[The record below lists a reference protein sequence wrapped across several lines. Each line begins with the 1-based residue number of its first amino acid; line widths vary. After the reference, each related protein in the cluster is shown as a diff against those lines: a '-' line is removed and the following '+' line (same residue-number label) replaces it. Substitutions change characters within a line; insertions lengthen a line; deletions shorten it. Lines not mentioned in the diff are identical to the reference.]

1 MPAAP
6 SFRRRCRPR
15 ALLPFAFTVAALGAG
30 CATLPDPADRRLGT
44 MDAAPTPTAAAVPAP
59 VNPGATPAAAGE
71 PRSTTPAAATSIP
84 TPTPAAAGVRNGTAT
99 ATATPAP
106 GQPRPFADVVKDAT
120 ESHGFFR
127 VWQKDEKSWLE
138 IAPEEFDVPFHFQMN
153 HVGGVGE
160 ARVYGGMMGP
170 NQIARFRK
178 VGPNVQLIAANTQ
191 YTATAGTPMAAAVRE
206 GFSESMLGSAAIASQ
221 PHPDRKSV
229 LVELNALLLTD
240 LPAASYF
247 AWGVHQRG
255 YTFDPRNSSIER
267 VRASENG
274 VSVRVLAHYA
284 NPKAA
289 LPPAPN
295 AAVNPYPPFETLPD
309 PRSLFLGVRYDFTRL
324 PAPMRPRIAD
334 PRVGHFVEQV
344 WDYTDDRSRT
354 ARVNFVQRWRL
365 EKKDTA
371 ARLSEPVTPIVYRI
385 DRNVPEKYRG
395 AVRDGILE
403 WNKAFEKIGFKDA
416 IRVEVQADD
425 GSTSDARHAAV
436 RWFVGVDVGF
446 AIGPTATDGRSG
458 EILDAAVAI
467 PELWAR
473 GDRRLVREDLNTA
486 SAWPAFDA
494 TKRAWGLDAR
504 ACTLASDAL
513 AEVEFGLD
521 LLVARGDIAPDGPEA
536 EAFVLASLKDV
547 TMHEVGHTLGLRHN
561 FRASTVYPLARLSDP
576 EFTAANGLAGSVMD
590 YHPVNLSPRGE
601 RQGQYHQSTLG
612 PYDYWAIEYA
622 YKPLD
627 PAAEAEE
634 LARIAARGAG
644 DPLLAFSSDQ
654 ESAAGIDP
662 AASQFDIGDDP
673 LAYLDLRFRLSRELW
688 SRLAAR
694 KLEPGQPYDVVR
706 RSFDSGLRQTARAA
720 QLATKYVGG
729 VTYVRDFAGTGRN
742 PLTPVPPEKQRAAL
756 ALLSEAVFAA
766 DSFRFP
772 PEFLQRMGVDYLQ
785 SDPSSVNPDF
795 SLSARVQSLH
805 AGALGQLLSD
815 TVASRLLESESKTGG
830 GKAFR
835 LSELYATLQV
845 AIWSELK
852 TGKDILLIRRN
863 LQREHVQRVAAALLR
878 PAATMPADAR
888 ALLRANAIALRAELA
903 AATQRSPGYSKE
915 AQAHLAQAAATLDEA
930 LKAPV
935 VRQAI

>member
-1 MPAAP
+1 L
-6 SFRRRCRPR
+6 
-15 ALLPFAFTVAALGAG
+15 ALVVAALGAG
-30 CATLPDPADRRLGT
+30 CAALQDPADKGIAST
-44 MDAAPTPTAAAVPAP
+44 DPAPAAVAQPAPATLAAKPAAGKPATTPAVAAGARAATATTTAAAAP
-59 VNPGATPAAAGE
+59 G
-71 PRSTTPAAATSIP
+71 
-84 TPTPAAAGVRNGTAT
+84 
-99 ATATPAP
+99 P
-106 GQPRPFADVVKDAT
+106 GQPRAFADVVNDAT
-120 ESHGFFR
+120 EAPGLFP

-138 IAPEEFDVPFHFQMN
+138 IAPEQFDVPFHFQMN

-170 NQIARFRK
+170 NQVARFRK
-178 VGPNVQLIAANTQ
+178 VGPNVQLIAVNTQ
-191 YTATAGTPMAAAVRE
+191 YTASAGTPMAAAVRE

-255 YTFDPRNSSIER
+255 YTFDARNSSIER
-267 VRASENG
+267 VHAAENG
-274 VSVRVLAHYA
+274 LSVRVLAHYA
-284 NPKAA
+284 NPKAG

-295 AAVNPYPPFETLPD
+295 AAPNPYPPFETLPD
-309 PRSLFLGVRYDFTRL
+309 PRSLFLGVRYNFTRL
-324 PAPMRPRIAD
+324 PEPMRPRIAD

-344 WDYTDDRSRT
+344 WDHSDDRGRT
-354 ARVNFVQRWRL
+354 ARQNFVRRWRL
-365 EKKDTA
+365 EKKDPA
-371 ARLSEPVTPIVYRI
+371 AALSEPVQPIVYWI
-385 DRNVPEKYRG
+385 DRSVPEKYRG

-416 IRVEVQADD
+416 IRVEVQSADADWSTAD
-425 GSTSDARHAAV
+425 GRHPAV
-436 RWFVGVDVGF
+436 RWFAGVDVGF
-446 AIGPTATDGRSG
+446 AIGPTATDGRTG

-467 PELWAR
+467 PEVWAR
-473 GDRRLVREDLNTA
+473 RERRLVREDLGTA

-494 TKRAWGLDAR
+494 TKRALGLDAQ
-504 ACTLASDAL
+504 ACSLATEAL
-513 AEVEFGLD
+513 AEIEFGLD
-521 LLVARGDIAPDGPEA
+521 LLVARGDVAPDSPEA
-536 EAFVLASLKDV
+536 DAFVLSSLKGV

-561 FRASTVYPLARLSDP
+561 FRASTVYPLSRLSDP
-576 EFTAANGLAGSVMD
+576 AFTAVNGLAGSVMD
-590 YHPVNLSPRGE
+590 YHPVNLAPSGE
-601 RQGQYHQSTLG
+601 PQGQYHQSTLG

-622 YKPLD
+622 YKPLE
-627 PAAEAEE
+627 PATEAEE
-634 LARIAARGAG
+634 LARVAERGAT
-644 DPLLAFSSDQ
+644 DPLLAYSSDQ

-662 AASQFDIGDDP
+662 AASQFDFGDDP

-694 KLEPGQPYDVVR
+694 TLEPGQPYDVVR
-706 RSFDSGLRQTARAA
+706 RSFDSGLRQAARAA

-729 VTYVRDFAGTGRN
+729 VAYVRDFAGTGRN
-742 PLTPVPPEKQRAAL
+742 PLTPVPSEKQRAAL
-756 ALLSEAVFAA
+756 ALLSQFVFAA

-785 SDPSSVNPDF
+785 SERSSVDPDF

-805 AGALGQLLSD
+805 AGTLGQLFSD
-815 TVASRLLESESKTGG
+815 MVAARLLESESKTGAG
-830 GKAFR
+830 RQAFR
-835 LSELYATLQV
+835 LSELYATLQL

-852 TGKDILLIRRN
+852 TGQDIPLLRRN
-863 LQREHVQRVAAALLR
+863 LQREHVQRVATALLR
-878 PAATMPADAR
+878 PSATMPADAR

-903 AATQRSPGYSKE
+903 AATQRGPRYSKE
-915 AQAHLAQAAATLDEA
+915 AQAHLAQAAATIDEA